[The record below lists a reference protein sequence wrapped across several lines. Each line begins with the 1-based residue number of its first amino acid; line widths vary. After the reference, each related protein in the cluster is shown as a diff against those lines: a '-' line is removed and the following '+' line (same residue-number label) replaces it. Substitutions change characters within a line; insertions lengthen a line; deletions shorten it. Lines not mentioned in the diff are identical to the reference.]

1 MARKTV
7 HVVPGK
13 GGGWAVKSGGAT
25 RAASTHKTK
34 APAEKAARAQSKRA
48 GAELVVHGRNGR
60 IQQAD
65 SHGGDK
71 FPPRG

>member
-1 MARKTV
+1 MARKSV
-7 HVVPGK
+7 LVVPRK
-13 GGGWAVKSGGAT
+13 GGGWAVKSSGAT

-34 APAEKAARAQSKRA
+34 ASAAKAARARSRRA
-48 GAELVVHGRNGR
+48 GAELVVHGRSGR
-60 IQQAD
+60 IQRAD